1 MVGPF
6 DVNRFYK
13 DLLHE
18 LGVHAGRGGTAF
30 GAAAIVK
37 RVAKEYGLAVAD
49 QVGLP
54 RPTRAEQRELA
65 WDEKRGRS

>member
-1 MVGPF
+1 MVGSF

-30 GAAAIVK
+30 GSAAVVK
-37 RVAKEYGLAVAD
+37 RVAKDYGLAVAD

-54 RPTRAEQRELA
+54 RPTRAERADLA
-65 WDEKRGRS
+65 WDRRSGRS